1 MNDEP
6 EKIIFNL
13 TEDDVDAFEGVSDTH
28 KYFCFAAIVWQ
39 KYWDE
44 DSFGY
49 TKREAALADLRK
61 RYF

>member
-1 MNDEP
+1 MNEP

-13 TEDDVDAFEGVSDTH
+13 TEDDVCDASSSNTH

-39 KYWDE
+39 KYWD
-44 DSFGY
+44 DASFGY
-49 TKREAALADLRK
+49 TKREQALADLRK